1 MKQMKRAAGLILAI
15 MMFCSMALSGCQQKL
30 EPADQVVGALYELA
44 LKDNAVPMK
53 DLLGF
58 ASEDDVRA
66 AIMEDGYENS
76 MIDEIRSEFTSFGVE
91 ISDEELQAM
100 IDTMMGMLDK
110 LTYTAEI
117 KEQTKDKTTVVLKVK
132 GFSEDDV
139 QQVLMDTQ
147 NEAIANLS
155 EDDQM
160 ALATGDEQ
168 ATQDFAVQFMKDYIA
183 NVAKLEPAEGENE
196 ITVECE
202 KLRIEV
208 SGKEK
213 VEWLPSDM
221 DKFAEDVDA
230 SIFK

>member
-15 MMFCSMALSGCQQKL
+15 MLLCSMALTGCSEKL
-30 EPADQVVGALYELA
+30 QPADQVVGALYELA

-58 ASEDDVRA
+58 ASEDDVRKA
-66 AIMEDGYENS
+66 VLEDGYENS
-76 MIDEIRSEFTSFGVE
+76 MIDEIRNEFTSLGVE
-91 ISDEELQAM
+91 ISDEELQEM
-100 IDTMMGMLDK
+100 IDNMMGMLDK

-132 GFSEDDV
+132 GFSEADV
-139 QQVLMDTQ
+139 EQVLMDTQ
-147 NEAIANLS
+147 EAAIASLS
-155 EDDQM
+155 EEDQM

-168 ATQDFAVQFMKDYIA
+168 ATQDFALQFMKDYIA
-183 NVAKLEPAEGENE
+183 NVVSLEPAEGETE

-202 KLRIEV
+202 KLRIDV

-221 DKFAEDVDA
+221 DKFADDVDS

>member
-117 KEQTKDKTTVVLKVK
+117 KEQTKDKTTVVLKVQ